1 MQDMRKR
8 RERKRDQKHEN
19 AAREKE
25 RGKERGMRTRGIK
38 KIRKNDEKEE

>member
-8 RERKRDQKHEN
+8 RERKRDQRHEN
-19 AAREKE
+19 AAQEKE